1 MKIPPELYLK
11 FAKDI
16 EPEIFENKTP
26 KFHLD
31 VLKFIDGADQHKAV
45 VIFRGSAKTTLLNKI
60 YVVSRLYFYAE
71 PFIMIASANDT
82 KAKLFV
88 EAIKNS
94 IDKAA
99 AKGYAIERGKIWN
112 KDRIEVVVNRGKK
125 DRNGNDMERTC
136 HVVSLSSGQDP
147 RGANIDNMRPTLII
161 VDDLESKDGQFPV
174 GNKASRQKLRGWFYA
189 DLLPAVHPTRGKVVV
204 LGTILHEDSI
214 LNNIVNNENIEETSK
229 QGWRHIKIPIIE
241 NGASAWPS
249 RFPLSRIKA
258 IQNQLV
264 SKGLANEFYQEY
276 MCAAIDPQRAIFKRE
291 YFRYF
296 ERVEYDISA
305 EPEALNITDG
315 VNIRTLQI
323 RKAINLM
330 LGGEKIEL
338 AKCQIFTTIDLASA
352 NGRDQTAMIT
362 SAVDNRNRIFI
373 IDISAGHWTPFEKS
387 VEIIRIFQ
395 IFGCTRIGI
404 EKAGMQNDFFYTID
418 IIQKMTGVHLPID
431 QLSHGGKAKNTRISN
446 LEPYY
451 RTGQIYHNASIDSS
465 TELEAQLLSF
475 DSEVESKED
484 DLMDALA
491 YLQQY
496 IVGREFDEP
505 DYEDEDYEGAE
516 AWA

>member
-1 MKIPPELYLK
+1 M
-11 FAKDI
+11 
-16 EPEIFENKTP
+16 
-26 KFHLD
+26 
-31 VLKFIDGADQHKAV
+31 
-45 VIFRGSAKTTLLNKI
+45 
-60 YVVSRLYFYAE
+60 
-71 PFIMIASANDT
+71 
-82 KAKLFV
+82 
-88 EAIKNS
+88 
-94 IDKAA
+94 
-99 AKGYAIERGKIWN
+99 
-112 KDRIEVVVNRGKK
+112 
-125 DRNGNDMERTC
+125 
-136 HVVSLSSGQDP
+136 
-147 RGANIDNMRPTLII
+147 
-161 VDDLESKDGQFPV
+161 
-174 GNKASRQKLRGWFYA
+174 
-189 DLLPAVHPTRGKVVV
+189 VV

-214 LNNIVNNENIEETSK
+214 LNNIVNNENIEETNK
-229 QGWRHIKIPIIE
+229 QGWQHIKIPIIE

-323 RKAINLM
+323 RKAINLT

-505 DYEDEDYEGAE
+505 EYEDEDYEGAE